1 MDDVLA
7 AWYAVDADVEEAADG
22 DGEEKCI
29 YEYKAMLINHYCYI
43 IPSNYFSIKM
53 VLYAISI
60 SLKLYMQ
67 TIISY
72 L

>member
-7 AWYAVDADVEEAADG
+7 AWDAVDADVEEAADG

-29 YEYKAMLINHYCYI
+29 YEYKAMLINHYGYI
-43 IPSNYFSIKM
+43 IPSIRHYFTIF
-53 VLYAISI
+53 V
-60 SLKLYMQ
+60 Q